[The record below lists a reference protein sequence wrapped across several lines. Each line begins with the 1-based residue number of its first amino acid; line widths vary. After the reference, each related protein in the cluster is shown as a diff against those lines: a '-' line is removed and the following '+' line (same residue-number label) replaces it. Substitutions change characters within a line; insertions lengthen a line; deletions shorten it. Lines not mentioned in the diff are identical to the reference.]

1 MVGKAMHSHVNAF
14 WTRQATALSIQPKD
28 ILNGNVLAISSCHCI
43 MEKKTR
49 GKTRGHL
56 VPSVSQYSIADP
68 IDSRRQLP
76 RLRALPRPIPVGQVR
91 HLVDLEIAHNQVD
104 AIVTLPIQYQ

>member
-1 MVGKAMHSHVNAF
+1 MAMCWQFPHAI
-14 WTRQATALSIQPKD
+14 ALRKRKPE
-28 ILNGNVLAISSCHCI
+28 
-43 MEKKTR
+43 EKR
-49 GKTRGHL
+49 GGHL

-68 IDSRRQLP
+68 IDSRRQLS